1 MQGRKY
7 SLECLRVQTAGE
19 TRIGTRE
26 RFSSTKEYTPI
37 ISGHKMRP
45 DGEIQAAD
53 AEALYSGL
61 PADLE
66 VADVETP
73 LAGVALIGYI
83 IALLPVRRNIR

>member
-1 MQGRKY
+1 
-7 SLECLRVQTAGE
+7 
-19 TRIGTRE
+19 
-26 RFSSTKEYTPI
+26 
-37 ISGHKMRP
+37 MRP